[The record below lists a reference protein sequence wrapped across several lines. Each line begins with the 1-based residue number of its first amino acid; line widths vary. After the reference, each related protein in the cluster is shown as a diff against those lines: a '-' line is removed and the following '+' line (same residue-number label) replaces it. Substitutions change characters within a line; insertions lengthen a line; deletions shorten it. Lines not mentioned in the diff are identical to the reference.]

1 MSLSFVRTPSL
12 PATLASNT
20 LYLVRD
26 ETTGKLNF
34 VATDSEGQVAATP
47 SYAEIQALIQSEVS
61 AAASVAT
68 QITAATE
75 KTTPVDNDTIGIV
88 DSVSGQLR
96 WLSFVR
102 LKNWISSLFVSK
114 TAAQVDGNL
123 SVIGLGRR
131 IFGDFSSTMLLA
143 NRVAFQSS
151 TENGL
156 TAISAI
162 PNGTSDTS
170 AFHAYNKSDPDN
182 AGRVGIAVTATDA
195 RISTDAKGA
204 GTNLPLRVYT
214 GSVVRMEF
222 DNVSGNNLF
231 TSGAFGYGVGN
242 GGTVTQ
248 QISKAAEVTLNKPS
262 GRITTHDSSI
272 AAGQVATFTL
282 NNLSIGSTDRLD
294 VQILS
299 SLSSTKGAYQIWTE
313 TLFGKALIFILNR
326 STGPKSEILNLQF
339 TVMKASQS

>member
-61 AAASVAT
+61 SATSVAT
-68 QITAATE
+68 QITGATE

-102 LKNWISSLFVSK
+102 LKNWISGLFVSK

-123 SVIGLGRR
+123 SITGQARR
-131 IFGDFSSTMLLA
+131 IFGDFSNTMLLA
-143 NRVAFQSS
+143 NRAAFQSS
-151 TENGL
+151 TVNGE

-162 PNGTSDTS
+162 PNGTSEIS
-170 AFHAYNKSDPDN
+170 GFHAYNKSDPDN
-182 AGRVGIAVTATDA
+182 AGRVGISLTSTHA
-195 RISTDAKGA
+195 RISTGTKGA
-204 GTNLPLRVYT
+204 GSSLPLRIYT
-214 GSVVRMEF
+214 DGLLRMEF
-222 DNVSGNNLF
+222 NNVSGNNLF
-231 TSGAFGYGVGN
+231 TSGAFGYGDGN
-242 GGTVTQ
+242 GGTVIQ
-248 QISKAAEVTLNKPS
+248 QTSKATGVTLNKPC
-262 GRITTHDSSI
+262 GRITTHGSSI
-272 AAGQVATFTL
+272 AAGQHAVFTL
-282 NNLSIGSTDRLD
+282 NNLSIGPTDRLD
-294 VQILS
+294 VQLQS
-299 SLSSTKGAYQIWTE
+299 SAFVTPGAYQVWTE
-313 TLFGKALIFILNR
+313 TDNGKANIFILNR
-326 STGPKSEILNLQF
+326 STGPKSEPLNLQF

>member
-1 MSLSFVRTPSL
+1 M
-12 PATLASNT
+12 
-20 LYLVRD
+20 
-26 ETTGKLNF
+26 
-34 VATDSEGQVAATP
+34 
-47 SYAEIQALIQSEVS
+47 
-61 AAASVAT
+61 
-68 QITAATE
+68 
-75 KTTPVDNDTIGIV
+75 
-88 DSVSGQLR
+88 
-96 WLSFVR
+96 
-102 LKNWISSLFVSK
+102 FVSK

-123 SVIGLGRR
+123 NVTGLGRR
-131 IFGDFSSTMLLA
+131 ITGDFSSTMLLA

-231 TSGAFGYGVGN
+231 TSGAFGYGAGN
-242 GGTVTQ
+242 GGTVIQ
-248 QISKAAEVTLNKPS
+248 QISKTAEVTLNKPC
-262 GRITTHDSSI
+262 GLIVTHYSPI
-272 AAGQVATFTL
+272 EAGQVTSFALSNL
-282 NNLSIGSTDRLD
+282 NIGTADRLD

-299 SLSSTKGAYQIWTE
+299 NLSSMTGVYQIWTE
-313 TLFGKALIFILNR
+313 TLFGKAYIFILNR
-326 STGPKSEILNLQF
+326 YNDTLAESLNLQF

>member
-26 ETTGKLNF
+26 KATGKLNF

-61 AAASVAT
+61 SAASVAT
-68 QITAATE
+68 QITGTTE

-88 DSVSGQLR
+88 DSASGQLR

-123 SVIGLGRR
+123 NVTGRERR
-131 IFGDFSSTMLLA
+131 ITGDFSSTMLLA
-143 NRVAFQSS
+143 YRVAFQSS

-156 TAISAI
+156 TAVSAI

-182 AGRVGIAVTATDA
+182 AGRVEIAVTATDA

-204 GTNLPLRVYT
+204 GSSLPLRVYT

-231 TSGAFGYGVGN
+231 TSGAFGYGAGN
-242 GGTVTQ
+242 GGTVIQ
-248 QISKAAEVTLNKPS
+248 QTSKTTGVTLNKPC
-262 GRITTHDSSI
+262 GRITTHGSSI
-272 AAGQVATFTL
+272 AAGQAIAFTL
-282 NNLSIGSTDRLD
+282 NNLSIGPTDRLD
-294 VQILS
+294 VQLQS
-299 SLSSTKGAYQIWTE
+299 SGSVTSGAYQVWTE
-313 TLFGKALIFILNR
+313 TGNGKAIIFILNR

>member
-26 ETTGKLNF
+26 EATGKLNF

-61 AAASVAT
+61 AATSVAT
-68 QITAATE
+68 QITGATE

-88 DSVSGQLR
+88 DSASGQLR

-102 LKNWISSLFVSK
+102 LKNWISGLFVSK

-123 SVIGLGRR
+123 SITGQTRR
-131 IFGDFSSTMLLA
+131 IFGDFSNTMLLA
-143 NRVAFQSS
+143 NRAAFQSS

-222 DNVSGNNLF
+222 DVYGNNLF

-242 GGTVTQ
+242 GGTVIQQTSKTTQ
-248 QISKAAEVTLNKPS
+248 VTLNKPC
-262 GRITTHDSSI
+262 GLIVTRNTSI
-272 AAGQVATFTL
+272 AAGQVTSFTL
-282 NNLSIGSTDRLD
+282 NNSNIGLADRLD

-299 SLSSTKGAYQIWTE
+299 AFFSTSGAYQVWTE
-313 TLFGKALIFILNR
+313 TENGKANIFILNR
-326 STGPKSEILNLQF
+326 SNVSLEEILHLQF